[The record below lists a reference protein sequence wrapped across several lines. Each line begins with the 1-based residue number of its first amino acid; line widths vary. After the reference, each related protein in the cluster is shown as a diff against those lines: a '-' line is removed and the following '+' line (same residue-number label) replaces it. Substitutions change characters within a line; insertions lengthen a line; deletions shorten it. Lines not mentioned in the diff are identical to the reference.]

1 LQQWKLLGR
10 EGGIGMPT
18 IRVNEAAL
26 YYEEHGTGPETIVFA
41 HGLLWSC
48 RMFDAQVALLK
59 ERYRCVAFDF
69 QGQGHSEVTRSGY
82 DMENL
87 YKDAVALIEQLGCA
101 SCHFLGLSMGGFVG
115 LRLAARRP
123 ELLLSLILLETS
135 ADPEPSEHGAKYRQL
150 AFVARWFGL
159 GLVVDR
165 VMPVMFGRTFLTDPA
180 RTLERREWR
189 TRMSGNHRLGVT
201 RATTGVIIRQGVY
214 SEIGSIRVPTLILV
228 GDEDVAV
235 PLVHSQRLH
244 EGIAGSRLEV
254 IPRAGHTSTVEEPT
268 AVNVAITT
276 FLGSLSS
283 THEIEERD
291 EE

>member
-1 LQQWKLLGR
+1 MR
-10 EGGIGMPT
+10 EGVDDMPI
-18 IRVNEAAL
+18 IRVNGTAL

-69 QGQGHSEVTRSGY
+69 RGQGQSEVTHTGY
-82 DMENL
+82 DMETL
-87 YKDAVALIEQLGCA
+87 YEDAVALIEQLSCA
-101 SCHFLGLSMGGFVG
+101 PCHFLGLSMGGFIG

-123 ELLLSLILLETS
+123 ELIRSLILLETS
-135 ADPEPSEHGAKYRQL
+135 ADPEPGENVSKYRQL
-150 AFVARWFGL
+150 TFVARWFGL

-180 RTLERREWR
+180 RVQERREWR
-189 TRMSGNHRLGVT
+189 HRMSGNHRLGIT
-201 RATTGVIIRQGVY
+201 RATTGVITRKGIDG
-214 SEIGSIRVPTLILV
+214 EINMIRVPTLILV

-235 PLVHSQRLH
+235 PPIHSQRLH
-244 EGIAGSRLEV
+244 ERIAGSRLEI

-268 AVNVAITT
+268 AVNVAITN
-276 FLGSLSS
+276 FLGSLS
-283 THEIEERD
+283 
-291 EE
+291 